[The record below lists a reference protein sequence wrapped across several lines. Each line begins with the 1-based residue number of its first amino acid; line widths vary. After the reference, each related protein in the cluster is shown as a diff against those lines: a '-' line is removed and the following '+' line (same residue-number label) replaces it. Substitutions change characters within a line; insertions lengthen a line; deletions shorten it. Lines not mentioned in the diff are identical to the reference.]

1 MAKTTNKKKKANK
14 RRLLLLLLLLLVTV
28 LMLSTATYAWFTSN
42 RKVAIEEIK
51 VDVGASGGL
60 EISTDAASWG
70 VRVSKQDLL
79 DADWAD
85 TATINPSNQIP
96 ATLANM
102 STYGNVVNGKMDM
115 FLGITTTDADAGI
128 EYLALSKENE
138 VTSSCMGDTGT
149 KPCNNN
155 HFVAFDVFLKLDN
168 DGTGEEKTI
177 YVTSNSSVTETNN
190 KGLKNA
196 ARVAFVREGYV
207 DIDTYLGI
215 NADYDLGLI
224 QSATVTGINPAS
236 NQNDVFIW
244 EPNNDGHT
252 NAGKTHAASYYG
264 INSISSASALPYEGA
279 VGACTNIPLDYWNSS
294 AGRTLDGIKDGSNVQ
309 VTQWT
314 QCFQPVTVKQS
325 TQTTHDAFEL
335 FKIRPGVTKIR
346 VYYWIEGND
355 VDTENNASASDTT
368 LTLYFSLDN
377 I

>member
-60 EISTDAASWG
+60 EISADAASWG
-70 VRVSKQDLL
+70 VRVSKQNLL
-79 DADWAD
+79 DADWED
-85 TATINPSNQIP
+85 TSAVNPTNQLP
-96 ATLANM
+96 DTLANM
-102 STYGNVVNGKMDM
+102 STYGNVVDGKIDM
-115 FLGITTTDADAGI
+115 FLGTTTTDADAGI
-128 EYLALSKENE
+128 EYLTLTKENE
-138 VTSSCMGDTGT
+138 VTASCTG
-149 KPCNNN
+149 NNGACGN
-155 HFVAFDVFLKLDN
+155 VHFVAFDVFLKLDN
-168 DGTGEEKTI
+168 DGTGEEKTV

-196 ARVAFVREGYV
+196 ARVAFVKEGFV
-207 DIDTYLGI
+207 DLATYLDTD
-215 NADYDLGLI
+215 NYDLGQI
-224 QSATVTGINPAS
+224 QGATITGKNPAS
-236 NQNDVFIW
+236 NQTDVFIW

-252 NAGKTHAASYYG
+252 NAGKTHAANYYG
-264 INSISSASALPYEGA
+264 LNSISSSSALPYEGA
-279 VGACTNIPLDYWNSS
+279 VAACSGIPLDYWNSS
-294 AGRTLDGIKDGSNVQ
+294 AGRTLDGIKDASNNQ
-309 VTQWT
+309 VTQWN
-314 QCFQPVTVKQS
+314 QCFQQVTVKQS
-325 TQTTHDAFEL
+325 TGADHSAFEL

-377 I
+377 V